1 VLELHTKRHV
11 YKKEIILMTQHNER
25 ISVRLTSEEEKALKD
40 LKEILS
46 KEKGL
51 TISQSDVVRYAIQ
64 QLKKNT
70 K

>member
-1 VLELHTKRHV
+1 MIKLHTKTHIFG
-11 YKKEIILMTQHNER
+11 KELILMTQHNER
-25 ISVRLTSEEEKALKD
+25 ISVRLTLEEEKTLKD

-51 TISQSDVVRYAIQ
+51 TISQSDVVRYAIR
-64 QLKKNT
+64 QLKLNT

>member
-1 VLELHTKRHV
+1 
-11 YKKEIILMTQHNER
+11 MTQHNER

>member
-1 VLELHTKRHV
+1 MIELHTSRHV
-11 YKKEIILMTQHNER
+11 YIKEIILMTQHNER
-25 ISVRLTSEEEKALKD
+25 ISVRLTSDEEKTLKD